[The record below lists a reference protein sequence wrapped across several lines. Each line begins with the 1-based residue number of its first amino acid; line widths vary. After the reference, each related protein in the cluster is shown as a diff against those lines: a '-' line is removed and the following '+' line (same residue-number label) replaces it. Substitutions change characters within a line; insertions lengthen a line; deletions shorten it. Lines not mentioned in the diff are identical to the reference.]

1 MMLRDEVVGTRSANL
16 AFEAYVLP
24 KKCDENANGGLVPAD
39 QGPAVRENLA
49 KKDYRWRWKCVL

>member
-1 MMLRDEVVGTRSANL
+1 MMLRDGVVGTRRANL

-39 QGPAVRENLA
+39 QGPAVTEI
-49 KKDYRWRWKCVL
+49 